1 MVRPVSKELTD
12 RELEVMHAY
21 WKRGEMTASDARD
34 ELAASGHDL
43 AYVTVANLTRI
54 LVDKEFLEATN
65 DQRPFR
71 YRPVRSFE
79 DVSRSLVGD
88 LVKRVFRGSREQ
100 LLVNLLGRKKRLSAK
115 ERALLEQ
122 VLKEQKS

>member
-1 MVRPVSKELTD
+1 MARPASKELTD

-21 WKRGEMTASDARD
+21 WRGGEITASAARD
-34 ELAASGHDL
+34 DLARAGHDL

-54 LVDKEFLEATN
+54 LLEKGYLEAAN

-71 YRPVRSFE
+71 YRPVRSF
-79 DVSRSLVGD
+79 DDAARNLVGD
-88 LVKRVFRGSREQ
+88 LVQRVFRGSREQ
-100 LLVNLLGRKKRLSAK
+100 LLVNLFGRRKKLSSA

-122 VLKEQKS
+122 VLKEQTP

>member
-1 MVRPVSKELTD
+1 MGRPASKELTE
-12 RELEVMHAY
+12 RELEAMHVY
-21 WKRGEMTASDARD
+21 WRRGEMTANEARD
-34 ELAASGHDL
+34 ELAAAGQNL

-54 LVDKEFLEATN
+54 LVDKGYLEPIN

-79 DVSRSLVGD
+79 EAARSLVGD
-88 LVKRVFRGSREQ
+88 LVERVFRGSREQ
-100 LLVNLLGRKKRLSAK
+100 LLVSLLGRRKKLSAR

-122 VLKEQKS
+122 VLKEQSP

>member
-1 MVRPVSKELTD
+1 MARPPAAELTD

-21 WKRGEMTASDARD
+21 WKHGELTAAEARD
-34 ELAASGHDL
+34 ELAAGGHDL

-54 LVDKEFLEATN
+54 LVEKGFLEATN

-79 DVSRSLVGD
+79 DVSRSLVGE
-88 LVKRVFRGSREQ
+88 LIERVFRGSREQ
-100 LLVNLLGRKKRLSAK
+100 LLVNLLGRQKRLTAK
-115 ERALLEQ
+115 ERELLKQ
-122 VLKEQKS
+122 ALKEQK

>member
-1 MVRPVSKELTD
+1 MGRPASKELTD

-21 WKRGEMTASDARD
+21 WRGGEMTATAARD
-34 ELAASGHDL
+34 ELAAAGIDL

-54 LVDKEFLEATN
+54 LVDKGFLEATN

-71 YRPVRSFE
+71 YRPVRSFDE
-79 DVSRSLVGD
+79 AARNFLGD
-88 LVKRVFRGSREQ
+88 FVERVFGGSREQ
-100 LLVNLLGRKKRLSAK
+100 LLVNLFGRRKKLTAK

-122 VLKEQKS
+122 ILKEQGS